1 MAICPVC
8 GCKTDELDFVK
19 GSVKGVE
26 RDICSFCQRQL
37 SGFGDNSPSNA
48 QVKWLGAVI
57 NKEVSRDE
65 ELQSV
70 LKELF
75 DENSTGETYVEQISQ
90 AAIPTLATKISSDDF
105 DDKEKVIAQLV
116 KRVEMLEKEL
126 VSMKRKQMIKTLV
139 EILLPV
145 ILGIV
150 ILIVFFSSGLF
161 DTLSGLYDQFMM

>member
-26 RDICSFCQRQL
+26 RDICSFCHRQISSFGNNP
-37 SGFGDNSPSNA
+37 SGA
-48 QVKWLGAVI
+48 QVKWLGAVL

-65 ELQSV
+65 QLQSA

-75 DENSTGETYVEQISQ
+75 DENSTGEMYVEQIS
-90 AAIPTLATKISSDDF
+90 ASDVPSLDTKISSEDF
-105 DDKEKVIAQLV
+105 DDKDKVIAQLV

-126 VSMKRKQMIKTLV
+126 VSMKRRQMIKTIV

-161 DTLSGLYDQFMM
+161 DALTGLYDQFMM